1 MLAKGKTM
9 NKTNIKS
16 STVIIAEITIFVALA
31 TALSYIKLFTLPQGG
46 SVTAASMVPILWL
59 ALRRG
64 AKIGIFAAT
73 VYGVIQLML
82 EPFIVNPIQVL
93 LDYPIAFGMLGL
105 AGFFQKR
112 PFLGVNVGILGRF
125 AAHFVSGVVFF
136 ANYAPAGIPPAIYSA
151 IYNGSYLL
159 PELVITIYI
168 AYLLQESKLLRI
180 YL

>member
-9 NKTNIKS
+9 SQKNTKS
-16 STVIIAEITIFVALA
+16 STVIIAEIAIFVALA
-31 TALSYIKLFTLPQGG
+31 TALSYIKIFALPQGG
-46 SVTAASMVPILWL
+46 SVTAGSMVPILWL

-64 AKIGIFAAT
+64 AKIGIFAAV
-73 VYGVIQLML
+73 VYGFIQLMV

-93 LDYPIAFGMLGL
+93 LDYPLAFGSLGL

-112 PFLGVNVGILGRF
+112 PFLGVNVGIFGRF
-125 AAHFVSGVVFF
+125 ASHFVSGIVFF
-136 ANYAPAGIPPAIYSA
+136 ASYAPAGMPPAIYSA

-168 AYLLQESKLLRI
+168 IYLLQESKVLRI

>member
-9 NKTNIKS
+9 SQKNTKS
-16 STVIIAEITIFVALA
+16 STVIIAEIAIFVALA
-31 TALSYIKLFTLPQGG
+31 TALSYIKIFALPQGG
-46 SVTAASMVPILWL
+46 SVTAGSMVPILWL

-64 AKIGIFAAT
+64 AKIGIFAAV
-73 VYGVIQLML
+73 VYGFIQLMV

-93 LDYPIAFGMLGL
+93 LDYPLAFGSLGL

-112 PFLGVNVGILGRF
+112 PFLGVNVGIFGRF
-125 AAHFVSGVVFF
+125 ASHFVSGIVFF
-136 ANYAPAGIPPAIYSA
+136 ASYAPAGMPPAIYSA

-168 AYLLQESKLLRI
+168 IYLLQESRVLRI